1 MLSDALA
8 VPLAY
13 IALFGIL
20 FMIFFIIKYHENFRY
35 NYRGSWVA
43 TFLQWTMTFALL
55 LSLIYSL
62 VSMYA
67 NEDYKTHTTL
77 KNSIET
83 KYGIELTN
91 EQLDAL
97 NNLAKEYDEDVQPI
111 YSSGSTKIDGKDMI
125 LLWHGEEFYIME
137 YVDGKLAELKYK

>member
-13 IALFGIL
+13 IALFGML
-20 FMIFFIIKYHENFRY
+20 FMIFFIINYHENLRY
-35 NYRGSWVA
+35 SYRGSWIP

-55 LSLIYSL
+55 ASLIYSL
-62 VSMYA
+62 VSLYV
-67 NEDYKTHTTL
+67 NEDYKTHTTF
-77 KNSIET
+77 KTSVEQ
-83 KYGIELTN
+83 KYGISMTD

-97 NNLAKEYDEDVQPI
+97 NNLVKEYDEEGQPI
-111 YSSGSTKIDGKDMI
+111 YSSGSTTINGRDMI

-137 YVDGKLAELKYK
+137 YVDGKMTELKH